1 MRRRVR
7 AGLALLA
14 PNTALAAAHNAEA
27 DPVDRNGRPLTP
39 NWNLGRVLILRVQR
53 KVYRQ
58 W

>member
-14 PNTALAAAHNAEA
+14 PNAALAAAHTAEA
-27 DPVDRNGRPLTP
+27 DPVDRNGRPLAP
-39 NWNLGRVLILRVQR
+39 NRNMGTVLILRAQR